1 MDAGLFKKVSNRIEL
16 PDGTKQFA
24 KTIYAKPED
33 YFSESVMAKLEEHA
47 RSEYQYGLGGS
58 ESVDENGEE
67 IINTEELTD
76 TLNLI
81 DSEVE

>member
-1 MDAGLFKKVSNRIEL
+1 
-16 PDGTKQFA
+16 
-24 KTIYAKPED
+24 
-33 YFSESVMAKLEEHA
+33 MAKLEEHA

>member
-1 MDAGLFKKVSNRIEL
+1 MVSRLHLSDKNFNKKNSYYVNKE
-16 PDGTKQFA
+16 DDTKH
-24 KTIYAKPED
+24 IID
-33 YFSESVMAKLEEHA
+33 IN
-47 RSEYQYGLGGS
+47 YQ
-58 ESVDENGEE
+58 